1 MRRRLLLAIALGVV
15 ATFAAAFG
23 VGCSKTNEAD
33 DTPKHNYGEWVI
45 DREASCIE
53 AGIKHHTCKD
63 CNETEWESI
72 PKTDHIFSI
81 PNRAN
86 IGHSFTCSLC
96 KTTSEMQTHSYKNGI
111 CTACGAEEGGNFD
124 YKYTLS
130 KDESYYIFEQS
141 LSRRDFTEIIIPSAC
156 FGIPVKE
163 IGVGAFFKHENL
175 ISVTIPDSIT
185 AINGHA
191 FQECSSLSSIT
202 IPDGVTSIGEYTFDR
217 CSSLTNIEIPNS
229 VTSIG
234 ECAFLYCSSLT
245 NIEIGNSVTNI
256 GEYAFEKCNISSIT
270 IPDSITNI
278 EETAFID
285 CKNLAEIIVSEN
297 NNFYKTIGGN
307 LYSKDGKTLVKYLG
321 KQTEFTIPQTVTT
334 IGSYAFY
341 KCDKL
346 QNVTI
351 TSSVINIC
359 ENAFWNCSNLGNIII
374 PRSVTVIGEYGISY
388 PWLIYCEAESKP
400 DGWNENWCETKSGQI
415 VWGYKSENNN

>member
-1 MRRRLLLAIALGVV
+1 MRKKILLAFALGVV
-15 ATFAAAFG
+15 ASCAAAFG
-23 VGCSKTNEAD
+23 FGCSKPNSAD
-33 DTPKHNYGEWVI
+33 DTPEHNYGEWVI

-53 AGIKHHTCKD
+53 AGIKHHTCND
-63 CNETEWESI
+63 CNEMEWESI

-86 IGHSFTCSLC
+86 IGHSFTCSIC

-141 LSRRDFTEIIIPSAC
+141 MYRKDAKHIIIPSAC

-175 ISVTIPDSIT
+175 TSVTIPDSIT
-185 AINGHA
+185 TISGHA
-191 FQECSSLSSIT
+191 FQECRSLESIT
-202 IPDGVTSIGEYTFDR
+202 IPDGVTSIGECTFDR

-229 VTSIG
+229 VTSIDDW
-234 ECAFLYCSSLT
+234 AFYNCR
-245 NIEIGNSVTNI
+245 
-256 GEYAFEKCNISSIT
+256 
-270 IPDSITNI
+270 ITNI
-278 EETAFID
+278 IIPNNVTSIGDYAFCDCGSLTSIQIGDGVTHIGQQAFD

-307 LYSKDGKTLVKYLG
+307 LYNKDGTTLVKYLG
-321 KQTEFTIPQTVTT
+321 KQTEFEIPNTVTT
-334 IGSYAFY
+334 IDSYAFY
-341 KCDKL
+341 ECDIL

-351 TSSVINIC
+351 PSSVSNIC
-359 ENAFWNCSNLGNIII
+359 ENAFFNCDKLATIII
-374 PRSVTVIGEYGISY
+374 PSSVTVIGEYGISS
-388 PWLIYCEAESKP
+388 PWVYCEAEEKP
-400 DGWNENWCETKSGQI
+400 SGWSDNWYGSYGSV
-415 VWGYKSENNN
+415 VWGYKGEK